1 MPGKLIKDK
10 YFRPVS
16 KKTEKKQSTSNNIIS
31 VFVLKKSTG
40 TLPNRTEKCFNTKKK
55 HDTSNYYSI
64 ILFLL
69 SY

>member
-31 VFVLKKSTG
+31 VFVLK
-40 TLPNRTEKCFNTKKK
+40 EYWYFA
-55 HDTSNYYSI
+55 
-64 ILFLL
+64 
-69 SY
+69 